1 VTIALGVYMGVNA
14 KGAESVAPSIK
25 R

>member
-1 VTIALGVYMGVNA
+1 VTIALAVYMGVNA
-14 KGAESVAPSIK
+14 KGAESIAPSIK